1 MKTLCFKGF
10 SSTGGNRVKVNV
22 IGTSGSGK
30 STLAKR
36 IAAELDIPY
45 IEMDRL
51 YWCPDWQGT
60 PDAIL
65 LEKLETTL
73 KASAEWVLDGNY
85 NRTRPVKWVRPNPVS
100 GCHPSVHARLA
111 QTGTVARYGKL

>member
-1 MKTLCFKGF
+1 M
-10 SSTGGNRVKVNV
+10 KVNV

-65 LEKLETTL
+65 LEN
-73 KASAEWVLDGNY
+73 W
-85 NRTRPVKWVRPNPVS
+85 RRR
-100 GCHPSVHARLA
+100 
-111 QTGTVARYGKL
+111 